1 MAHWEG
7 VLLGTLRIRQ
17 GVGVVTRV
25 RKIAVS
31 DDVMSKYRDH
41 GISCGAGH
49 VILHG
54 VFGGSGSIT
63 VCEGVMDTRKRDVY
77 STEIWV
83 SVDDGV
89 RIREVIRTWLRS
101 FAI

>member
-1 MAHWEG
+1 
-7 VLLGTLRIRQ
+7 
-17 GVGVVTRV
+17 
-25 RKIAVS
+25 
-31 DDVMSKYRDH
+31 
-41 GISCGAGH
+41 
-49 VILHG
+49 
-54 VFGGSGSIT
+54 
-63 VCEGVMDTRKRDVY
+63 MDTRKRDVY